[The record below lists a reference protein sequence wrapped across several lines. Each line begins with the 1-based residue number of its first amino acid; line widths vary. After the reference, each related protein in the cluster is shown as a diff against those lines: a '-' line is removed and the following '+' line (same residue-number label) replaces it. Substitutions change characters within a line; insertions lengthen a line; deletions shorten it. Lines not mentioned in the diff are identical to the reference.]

1 MTVAAMQ
8 RPPKVTRQS
17 SAAGVRL
24 ALSGDWTL
32 FASRRLEEEGS
43 RIVEEARLDRMVA
56 IDLSQVS
63 QLDTAGAW
71 LINRARHDLA
81 RRDVAV
87 TLEDVRPE
95 YSTLL
100 EETHYRAFAAPSR
113 PRFNVIFVLLADF
126 GESIADAL
134 HEFYRGVGFLGEFV
148 SSMMYVAANPRR
160 FRLTSLV
167 AQIEL
172 VGFRSV
178 PIIVL
183 INILVG
189 GIVAQQGIFQLL
201 KFGASSY
208 TVSLIGILVL
218 RELGVLLT
226 SIMIAGRSGSA
237 ITAELGSMKMREE
250 IDALLVMGLSPF
262 EVLIAPRVLG
272 LVISLPILTFLA
284 DIAAL
289 FGGLLVSWWYGGISP
304 VAFASLLKEAIA
316 LHTFLV
322 GIIKAPF
329 MALVIGLIA
338 SMDGLATQGSAE
350 SLGRQVTSSVVK
362 SIFMVIVM
370 DGVFAV
376 FFAAIDY

>member
-1 MTVAAMQ
+1 MTAAAVA
-8 RPPKVTRQS
+8 RPPKVARQP
-17 SAAGVRL
+17 SAEGVRL

-32 FASRRLEEEGS
+32 FASQRLEEEGG
-43 RIVEEARLDRMVA
+43 RIVEEARRDRRVA
-56 IDLSQVS
+56 IDLAQLS

-87 TLEDVRPE
+87 TLEHVRPE

-100 EETHYRAFAAPSR
+100 KETHYRAFAAPSR
-113 PRFNVIFVLLADF
+113 PRFNVIFDMLADF
-126 GESIADAL
+126 GESIVDAL
-134 HEFYRGVGFLGEFV
+134 REFYRGVGFLGEFV
-148 SSMMYVAANPRR
+148 SSMAYVAANPRR
-160 FRLTSLV
+160 FRLTALV
-167 AQIEL
+167 AQIEMI
-172 VGFRSV
+172 GFRSV

-183 INILVG
+183 INVLVG

-201 KFGASSY
+201 RFGASSY

-250 IDALLVMGLSPF
+250 IDALRVMGLSPL

-272 LVISLPILTFLA
+272 LLISLPILTFIA

-289 FGGLLVSWWYGGISP
+289 FGGMIVSWWYGGISP

-370 DGVFAV
+370 DGLFAI
-376 FFAAIDY
+376 FFASIDY